1 MRKETH
7 PEAVL
12 DIEGLSGE
20 LGRGTR
26 FPKYNLKQ
34 FLQQVIQ
41 HLEKH
46 FQASGEAVP
55 GDTMDFLAETPFS
68 GSLPETRCA
77 GRKEG
82 KGWRR
87 GEEASQACNDIRPGP
102 DKQGSG
108 DQVTGPSSCDVF
120 LCDPHAIW
128 TVDRGGRRQK
138 IL

>member
-1 MRKETH
+1 MREGAFVRKATH

-12 DIEGLSGE
+12 DTEGLSGE

-34 FLQQVIQ
+34 FLQ

-46 FQASGEAVP
+46 FQALGEAVP
-55 GDTMDFLAETPFS
+55 RDTMDFLVETPVS

-82 KGWRR
+82 RKGL
-87 GEEASQACNDIRPGP
+87 GEG
-102 DKQGSG
+102 
-108 DQVTGPSSCDVF
+108 
-120 LCDPHAIW
+120 
-128 TVDRGGRRQK
+128 
-138 IL
+138 

>member
-12 DIEGLSGE
+12 HIEGLSGE

-55 GDTMDFLAETPFS
+55 RDTMDFLAETPFS

-77 GRKEG
+77 GRKAGRQERAG
-82 KGWRR
+82 GGARR
-87 GEEASQACNDIRPGP
+87 HPKPAMTSAQGLTNKEVGIR
-102 DKQGSG
+102 
-108 DQVTGPSSCDVF
+108 
-120 LCDPHAIW
+120 
-128 TVDRGGRRQK
+128 
-138 IL
+138 